1 MTNEQVLDEASA
13 LRALL
18 RQATKKIEAMEQENA
33 NLRALCSA
41 VVFDV
46 DKVGRVS
53 SSMME
58 RLRAAGEKQ

>member
-33 NLRALCSA
+33 NLRAVCLA

-46 DKVGRVS
+46 DKAGRVS
-53 SSMME
+53 SSTME
-58 RLRAAGEKQ
+58 RLRAAGEKR

>member
-1 MTNEQVLDEASA
+1 VTNEQVLDEASA

-33 NLRALCSA
+33 SLRAVCAA

-46 DKVGRVS
+46 DKAGRVS
-53 SSMME
+53 SSTME
-58 RLRAAGEKQ
+58 RLRAAGEKR

>member
-1 MTNEQVLDEASA
+1 MKSEEVLDESRA

-33 NLRALCSA
+33 ALRAVCSA

-46 DKVGRVS
+46 DKAGRVS
-53 SSMME
+53 SSTME
-58 RLRAAGEKQ
+58 RLRAAGEGR